1 MHVDDVTR
9 MQHVREAALEAVEL
23 VRESTRQDLDTDR
36 KLALAI
42 VRLLEIV
49 GEAANGVSS
58 TYQKAH
64 PELPWVGMISMR
76 NRLIH
81 GYFEI
86 NLDVVW
92 KTVQEDLPSLL
103 EELES

>member
-58 TYQKAH
+58 TYRKAH